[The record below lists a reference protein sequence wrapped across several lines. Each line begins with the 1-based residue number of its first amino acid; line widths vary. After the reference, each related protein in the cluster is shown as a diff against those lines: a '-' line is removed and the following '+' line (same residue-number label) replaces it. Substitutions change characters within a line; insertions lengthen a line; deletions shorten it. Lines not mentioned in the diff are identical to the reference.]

1 MRRLLIIDD
10 EPIIADGLFSHVQEQ
25 SLADLEVY
33 RAYSASQAL
42 SLLRMWRMDV
52 VISDIQMPG
61 MNGLELAEYILRAWP
76 RCQII
81 FLTGY
86 DNFDYLYRAQKLGT
100 IQYLLKNEGYPVI
113 MDALHKA
120 LSQLSQQERN
130 QQLIARAQQQ
140 EQMLLPLLRRELL
153 LDLLRGETPSSIQQR
168 LESLSIP
175 MQTDAPVLLLTAV
188 ICSSERTHNLKEEE
202 IRVNLVMEEQLDQAF
217 VFLSVTTHTH
227 FVWLLQEVPD
237 KQPGQQEPV
246 PAVQR
251 LRGLT
256 ESVHQICADTF
267 GLPLSFV
274 LTHRAIP
281 WNEVGDTFLQ
291 HQTILQACL
300 LPGMDG
306 VVLDGA
312 AQPPLH
318 SQEVSPPPQMIEC
331 LEQMLLRNEFDT
343 FQNALTE
350 LEQIIVGPPSA
361 DELYARVF
369 HTVLAALL
377 AWSRQRTLDILPSIS
392 VLSLKTPP
400 AIAFAAFREIV
411 ESFRRIQQ
419 DDADTRSGQAVQA
432 VQQYIHDHPGGDLSL
447 SALADLVYFNP
458 KYLSRLFKQVTN
470 TNLSDYVLS
479 VRLDHARHLLAHS
492 NKKVHEVGAAI
503 GYLSAPAFTRLFKNA
518 TGMTPQEYR
527 DSMRIPR
534 TDGGQTER
542 K

>member
-1 MRRLLIIDD
+1 
-10 EPIIADGLFSHVQEQ
+10 
-25 SLADLEVY
+25 
-33 RAYSASQAL
+33 
-42 SLLRMWRMDV
+42 
-52 VISDIQMPG
+52 
-61 MNGLELAEYILRAWP
+61 
-76 RCQII
+76 
-81 FLTGY
+81 
-86 DNFDYLYRAQKLGT
+86 
-100 IQYLLKNEGYPVI
+100 
-113 MDALHKA
+113 
-120 LSQLSQQERN
+120 
-130 QQLIARAQQQ
+130 
-140 EQMLLPLLRRELL
+140 
-153 LDLLRGETPSSIQQR
+153 
-168 LESLSIP
+168 
-175 MQTDAPVLLLTAV
+175 
-188 ICSSERTHNLKEEE
+188 
-202 IRVNLVMEEQLDQAF
+202 
-217 VFLSVTTHTH
+217 
-227 FVWLLQEVPD
+227 
-237 KQPGQQEPV
+237 
-246 PAVQR
+246 
-251 LRGLT
+251 
-256 ESVHQICADTF
+256 
-267 GLPLSFV
+267 
-274 LTHRAIP
+274 
-281 WNEVGDTFLQ
+281 
-291 HQTILQACL
+291 
-300 LPGMDG
+300 
-306 VVLDGA
+306 
-312 AQPPLH
+312 
-318 SQEVSPPPQMIEC
+318 MIEC

>member
-202 IRVNLVMEEQLDQAF
+202 IRVNLVMQEQLDQAF
-217 VFLSVTTHTH
+217 VFLAVTTHTH

-237 KQPGQQEPV
+237 KQPGQQDPV

-256 ESVHQICADTF
+256 ESVHQICDDTF

-291 HQTILQACL
+291 HQMILQACL

-312 AQPPLH
+312 SQSPLH
-318 SQEVSPPPQMIEC
+318 SQEVSPPPQMIER
-331 LEQMLLRNEFDT
+331 LEQMLLRSEFDT
-343 FQNALTE
+343 FQEALTE
-350 LEQIIVGPPSA
+350 LEQIIVGQLST

-392 VLSLKTPP
+392 GLSLKTPP

-479 VRLDHARHLLAHS
+479 VQLDHARHLLAHS